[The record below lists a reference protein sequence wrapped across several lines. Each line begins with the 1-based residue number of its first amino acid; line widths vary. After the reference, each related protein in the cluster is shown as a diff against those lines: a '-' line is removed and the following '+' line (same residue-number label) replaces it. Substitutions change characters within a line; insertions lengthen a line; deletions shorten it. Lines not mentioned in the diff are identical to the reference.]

1 MEDFEEVS
9 FTSKIYFCAKIFLEM
24 KKKYLPSI
32 DFFVT
37 LLMKVGRILLDFAV
51 VQFPNRGVRNP
62 A

>member
-37 LLMKVGRILLDFAV
+37 LSMKVGRILLDFAV
-51 VQFPNRGVRNP
+51 VQFPNQGVRNP